1 MGRLLKAFLFKLRK
15 DLAFR
20 ITLFIGLG
28 LALFSVFGYFIIER
42 VIATETEFEGVK
54 FLSGQSMLISSMTPA
69 QNFGL
74 AIPLNVIIYVCL
86 EFSQGTIRNKIIS
99 GHSKFKI
106 YTSLY
111 VSGLILAFLLVGAYV
126 LLSTLLGTLF
136 GGFNLNDLVISTS
149 TLAGVY
155 YTVPYILKMIAI
167 CVVVYASLISFTV
180 FFASLFRS
188 IGPSIPVVIV
198 VILGCSFLAT
208 FGTLFEAFENEVGL
222 IIVKIIDPLYCF
234 SAAGVDSNNNLV
246 LDNATFFMSL
256 GGNLVYTALWFLA
269 GSAIFR
275 KRDIK

>member
-54 FLSGQSMLISSMTPA
+54 CISFKSTKS
-69 QNFGL
+69 F
-74 AIPLNVIIYVCL
+74 
-86 EFSQGTIRNKIIS
+86 TIRNKIIS